1 MDSPSQ
7 NLETLKDIK
16 RIMERSSRF
25 ISLSGLSGVA
35 VGICALIGATAA
47 WYRIRFYYKEL
58 IAGHPCAT
66 CLKEDLLII
75 ASIVFVAAFIT
86 ATLFTFLK
94 TKKEGVA
101 IWGNSARRLLWNTM
115 LPMLAGGFVLLRML
129 QLEQYQLVAPASL
142 IFYGLA
148 LVNGSKYTIGEVRY
162 LGYAEI
168 LLGIINLW
176 LYHQGLFCWALGFGI
191 FHIIYGIVMWWKY
204 ERGSKETTPGIV
216 N

>member
-1 MDSPSQ
+1 MDSSSQ

-25 ISLSGLSGVA
+25 ISLSGLSGIV
-35 VGICALIGATAA
+35 VGICALIGATVA
-47 WYRIRFYYKEL
+47 WYRIRAYYQDFV
-58 IAGHPCAT
+58 AVNVCAS
-66 CLKEDLLII
+66 CLKEDLILI
-75 ASIVFVAAFIT
+75 ASIVFVAALII
-86 ATLFTFLK
+86 AILFTFLK
-94 TKKEGVA
+94 TQKDGVPM
-101 IWGNSARRLLWNTM
+101 WGNSARRLLWNTM

-148 LVNGSKYTIGEVRY
+148 LVNGSKYTMSEVRY

-168 LLGIINLW
+168 ILGIICLW
-176 LYHQGLFCWALGFGI
+176 LYHKGLMCWAVGFGI

-204 ERGSKETTPGIV
+204 ERAEKSSMA
-216 N
+216 